1 MSEWSLFKLLA
12 TKAVMGKGIILPV
25 EISNALIVT
34 FKFKTSLNTSN
45 SIFLSVSFWIF

>member
-12 TKAVMGKGIILPV
+12 AKAVMGKGIILPV
-25 EISNALIVT
+25 VSNALIVT

-45 SIFLSVSFWIF
+45 SIFLSVSFWIY